1 MISSPDLGP
10 FRSRLIRKVN
20 IESTFSKD
28 TVSLFKLA
36 SFAAGQGLWIPLTQ
50 VAKLVT
56 IPNTKSKSD
65 LCYWKMWGKLIKKGG
80 NGYTKLYL
88 PIYFQNPS
96 IFHERIC
103 PLSCTHF
110 ETRFKLALLVA
121 WNDVVS
127 INPKENFEQAISLS
141 CVKYVNSGNKRSM
154 MSCVLATNR
163 CSLSLS
169 RTTPH
174 DPLLCSC
181 HEHKPVG
188 KITNLVVKN
197 LLSWVIKVFTVEQTH
212 NHWLNYEY
220 KKDLRRCY
228 LWWHFLGW
236 FIVFVHDYH
245 ILSHVGFVLILKP
258 PFVSSPFALL
268 FSDDNECEKF
278 SSNNTSRFS

>member
-1 MISSPDLGP
+1 
-10 FRSRLIRKVN
+10 
-20 IESTFSKD
+20 
-28 TVSLFKLA
+28 
-36 SFAAGQGLWIPLTQ
+36 
-50 VAKLVT
+50 
-56 IPNTKSKSD
+56 
-65 LCYWKMWGKLIKKGG
+65 
-80 NGYTKLYL
+80 
-88 PIYFQNPS
+88 
-96 IFHERIC
+96 
-103 PLSCTHF
+103 
-110 ETRFKLALLVA
+110 
-121 WNDVVS
+121 
-127 INPKENFEQAISLS
+127 
-141 CVKYVNSGNKRSM
+141 

-212 NHWLNYEY
+212 NHWLNYKY

-228 LWWHFLGW
+228 LWWHFFGW

-278 SSNNTSRFS
+278 SSNNIEILLVVWTINLTTETQQNLPLSSYHERKPVGKNNIGCQEFLIHVSLSIRKLRSLVHVSNYRNKYKVFDSCFG